1 MSEFEINASHKQQ
14 KAKGH
19 RECNHGFVIWIC
31 KVNPFL
37 CYRQGQLCIRC
48 LRGVERGDDMS
59 SMLDGDDD
67 DRSAI
72 SSLILPPSGQL
83 SPRED
88 LVTNKLVKFDVSY

>member
-1 MSEFEINASHKQQ
+1 MKYVNELFVHKL
-14 KAKGH
+14 KKIIS
-19 RECNHGFVIWIC
+19 VS
-31 KVNPFL
+31 
-37 CYRQGQLCIRC
+37 RQGQLCIRC

-72 SSLILPPSGQL
+72 SSLILPPSGQR

-88 LVTNKLVKFDVSY
+88 NVTSKLVKFDVSITVVIYGNGI